1 MGKTTSDSKLLSG
14 AKFTIEEIPV
24 GDLEVDR
31 AIQRYVLNMK
41 KVENIKADFS
51 PEALDLIT
59 VSRRNRVT
67 QIILDGWHRTTVV
80 KELTDNQGTILG
92 RVFEGLTKP
101 QEAMLFLRLN
111 AGDKPNLLE
120 KFKAR
125 LVADDSAATEIVKL
139 VHAYGWDISPIT
151 GNGNI
156 QCVGAL
162 DRIYR
167 RSTELDAEPNLL
179 LIALMCVT
187 RAWGI
192 EREGGQSAIL
202 EGVATMFAEYGDLLN
217 VDRVIAKMATYPGGA
232 MGLHSDARKMASL
245 RRGRVP
251 IAVVELLVEEYNKG
265 LQSKR
270 LAPMKKRRL

>member
-1 MGKTTSDSKLLSG
+1 MGKTTSDSKLLTG

-31 AIQRYVLNMK
+31 EIQRYVLNLK

-67 QIILDGWHRTTVV
+67 QVILDGWHRVTVV

-92 RVFEGLTKP
+92 RVFEGLTKA

-111 AGDKPNLLE
+111 AGNQPNLLE
-120 KFKAR
+120 KFKAK
-125 LVADDSAATEIVKL
+125 LVAGEPNATEITKL
-139 VHAYGWDISPIT
+139 VHAYGWTITPQT

-162 DRIYR
+162 DRVYK
-167 RSTELDAEPNLL
+167 RSVELDAEPNLL
-179 LIALMCVT
+179 TIALLCVT

-192 EREGGQSAIL
+192 EREGGQAAIL
-202 EGVATMFAEYGDLLN
+202 EGVATLFAEYGEQLE
-217 VDRVIAKMATYPGGA
+217 VDRVIAKMAAYPGGA

-245 RRGRVP
+245 RRSRVP
-251 IAVVELLVEEYNKG
+251 SAVVELLVEEYNKG
-265 LQSKR
+265 KQSKR
-270 LAPMKKRRL
+270 LPPPKKRRL